1 MFIYTGTRFL
11 ALISLDEL
19 LLQSVL
25 GKNIRRHQPFD
36 YDESFNLSVSDP
48 RSIIDQSVQ
57 NVLSHWMPRF
67 IIDCYIDLVLGD
79 NKKAYTI
86 TYKDPEN
93 ILAPTLVNYSE
104 SRYKMKPKQRDR
116 HGQTKIGE
124 FKHMIEIERMG
135 EVTRD
140 YLQIPPPDHDKE
152 YQDKFEHHFKLP
164 LQSSPHVIQERIKR
178 ASKYPN
184 QNLAKKYARKEN
196 HKDNLMYFLVDD
208 ASFVCYLDVV
218 EGMTFLVNFKNEQ
231 DLRNFTETVSDLK
244 HTWVSLRD
252 LAEDDDS
259 NNDDSLER
267 KIPVF
272 TTKDLHSFECN
283 SLLIQHLQ
291 SVLNFVNFRSTDH
304 DELLCHNTTTWFSNV
319 KYLYSP
325 QRTYILLNVI
335 RY

>member
-1 MFIYTGTRFL
+1 MQEFNKDGKTLGFIYKLKQNALWTEYFSDNNQIYSIKSHSDYFSWGDLFTLLFIYTGTRFL

-79 NKKAYTI
+79 NKKAHTI

-93 ILAPTLVNYSE
+93 ILAPTLVNYLE

-140 YLQIPPPDHDKE
+140 YLPIPPPDHDKE
-152 YQDKFEHHFKLP
+152 YQDKFEHHFKLA
-164 LQSSPHVIQERIKR
+164 LQSSPYVIQERIKR

-196 HKDNLMYFLVDD
+196 H
-208 ASFVCYLDVV
+208 
-218 EGMTFLVNFKNEQ
+218 
-231 DLRNFTETVSDLK
+231 
-244 HTWVSLRD
+244 
-252 LAEDDDS
+252 
-259 NNDDSLER
+259 
-267 KIPVF
+267 
-272 TTKDLHSFECN
+272 
-283 SLLIQHLQ
+283 
-291 SVLNFVNFRSTDH
+291 
-304 DELLCHNTTTWFSNV
+304 
-319 KYLYSP
+319 
-325 QRTYILLNVI
+325 
-335 RY
+335 